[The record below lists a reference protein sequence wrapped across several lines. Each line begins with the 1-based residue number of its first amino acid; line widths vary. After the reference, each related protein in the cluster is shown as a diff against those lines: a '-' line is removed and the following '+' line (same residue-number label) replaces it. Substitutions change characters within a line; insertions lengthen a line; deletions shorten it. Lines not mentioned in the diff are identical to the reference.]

1 MSNIT
6 KKFYQRCD
14 FCKKEYE
21 LIKADLS
28 EQPYML
34 DSISLPGYATS
45 KEAPRTRAIV
55 GGSIC
60 DSCMDRLRKILEPY
74 LRLVNAEYCG
84 EIIEWKEEKQE

>member
-14 FCKKEYE
+14 FCKKDYE

-45 KEAPRTRAIV
+45 MEAPRTRAIV

-74 LRLVNAEYCG
+74 LRLENAAYCG
-84 EIIEWKEEKQE
+84 EIIEWKEEKPE

>member
-21 LIKADLS
+21 LIKSAQS
-28 EQPYML
+28 EQPVML

-45 KEAPRTRAIV
+45 MEAPRTRAIV
-55 GGSIC
+55 RGSIC

-74 LRLVNAEYCG
+74 LHLVNAEYCG
-84 EIIEWKEEKQE
+84 EIIEWKEEKPE

>member
-1 MSNIT
+1 MSKVV
-6 KKFYQRCD
+6 KKLYQTCD

-21 LIKADLS
+21 LIKSDLI

-55 GGSIC
+55 CGSIC

-74 LRLVNAEYCG
+74 LRLENAGYCR